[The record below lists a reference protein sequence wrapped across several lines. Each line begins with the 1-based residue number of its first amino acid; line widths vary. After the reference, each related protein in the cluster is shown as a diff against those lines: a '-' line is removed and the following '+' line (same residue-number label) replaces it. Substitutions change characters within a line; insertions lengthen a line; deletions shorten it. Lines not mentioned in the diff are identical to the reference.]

1 MASAMQPLD
10 AVKAMGLTGQW
21 RIAAHE
27 RQILEQM
34 CNVST
39 EELMTN
45 LLPQAKEL
53 ATAPISEFY
62 VGAVL
67 LSDAGNLYFG
77 ANQEFGGQAINASI
91 HAEQCGL
98 CNLFHDGQKK
108 VVSIAVTDAPCGHC
122 RQFLAETD
130 KGLDMRVLVS
140 SKTPLPLTE
149 LLPHAFVPADLDNS
163 QPLLAHPRQRLEAAG
178 AYETLVTQP
187 DIKGLDLALTKAV
200 VAASFSYAPYSGSY
214 AAVTMSLKDGRV
226 IEGRYLEN
234 AAFNPALPP
243 AQAALIQPMV
253 NGATVADVQCVV
265 LAEVV
270 QGRPQVSHKDATV
283 TLLQE
288 QMPHAA
294 IVYQPLQP
302 ATAVPTST

>member
-1 MASAMQPLD
+1 MASAMQPLE
-10 AVKAMGLTGQW
+10 AVKAMGLAGQW

-34 CNVST
+34 CEVST
-39 EELMTN
+39 EELMTS
-45 LLPQAKEL
+45 LLPQAQQL

-77 ANQEFGGQAINASI
+77 ANQEFSGQAINAAI

-108 VVSIAVTDAPCGHC
+108 VVSITVTDAPCGHC
-122 RQFLAETD
+122 RQFLAETAE
-130 KGLDMRVLVS
+130 GLDMRVLVGD
-140 SKTPLPLTE
+140 KKPLTLTE
-149 LLPHAFVPADLDNS
+149 LLPHAFVPADLDNA

-178 AYETLVTQP
+178 AYDTVVSQANTT
-187 DIKGLDLALTKAV
+187 GLELALTKAI

-214 AAVTMSLKDGRV
+214 AAVTMGLKDGRV

-243 AQAALIQPMV
+243 AQSALIQLLV
-253 NGATVADVQCVV
+253 NGASVEDVECIV

-270 QGRPQVSHKDATV
+270 QDKPQVSHKDSTV
-283 TLLQE
+283 TLLRE
-288 QMPHAA
+288 QMPQAT
-294 IVYQPLQP
+294 IIFQPLQP
-302 ATAVPTST
+302 AKIVAASE